1 MVFFVI
7 ENKRKIIYNEYK
19 IEEEKRMKKEKQNS
33 LPTRGVNLGGYI
45 RK

>member
-19 IEEEKRMKKEKQNS
+19 IEEEKNEKRRKEKPPNPWCQ
-33 LPTRGVNLGGYI
+33 PGGGVY
-45 RK
+45 